1 MCSTSAGGDATHGGE
16 GASHRRG
23 ALVSD
28 ELVHATFLATF
39 PPILSSIKIHGMGE
53 GMRVQLEI
61 PESEMHEAV
70 KLLQWR
76 GMVIRVTVESELD
89 KQTGTYGESE
99 LETRSVRKS
108 EWQTT

>member
-1 MCSTSAGGDATHGGE
+1 M
-16 GASHRRG
+16 
-23 ALVSD
+23 SD

-76 GMVIRVTVESELD
+76 GMVIRVTVEPDCKTVGNSN
-89 KQTGTYGESE
+89 G
-99 LETRSVRKS
+99 LETRTERKS